1 MNTAWT
7 KQGLL
12 VRFGRVATILHRGLA
27 LIGLAAVVL
36 VLVRG
41 KTLFF
46 DESAAHSAAVG
57 SIRYDGAVSLLDG
70 ADDADTQKYRALANY
85 VSRKYRIAPDVTE
98 QFVGAAYD
106 AGRQVGLDPLLILA
120 VMAGGVHLDSGAGSP
135 KGVE

>member
-1 MNTAWT
+1 MNTTWT

-12 VRFGRVATILHRGLA
+12 VRFGKVATILHRGLA

-85 VSRKYRIAPDVTE
+85 VSHKLLGDIRRDPVFTGYVIGGRCGHPEIPGARQLRIP
-98 QFVGAAYD
+98 
-106 AGRQVGLDPLLILA
+106 
-120 VMAGGVHLDSGAGSP
+120 
-135 KGVE
+135 